1 MITLAID
8 PGLMTGIAIWDG
20 CDEVPYTKEIHTRE
34 VFYAWLNDWL
44 YIAQVDPEVE
54 VVIEEYQITQ
64 RTGELS
70 KQYDALYIIG
80 AVESMCLLRNVRLYM
95 QSRSMKSFGTDFK
108 LKHLGWWNPSRGNHQ
123 NDAMRHL
130 LRHLVVHQRDEDI
143 LEKLKAIL

>member
-8 PGLMTGIAIWDG
+8 PGLMTGIAIWEPG
-20 CDEVPYTKEIHTRE
+20 LNVPRVEEIHTRQA
-34 VFYAWLNDWL
+34 FYPWMTNWLCAH
-44 YIAQVDPEVE
+44 YGQEPVE

-70 KQYDALYIIG
+70 KQYDALYIVG
-80 AVESMCLLRNVRLYM
+80 AVESMCQHASVRLYT

-108 LKHLGWWNPSRGNHQ
+108 LKHLGWYDPSRGGHQ

-130 LRHLVVHQRDEDI
+130 LRHLIIHQRDEA
-143 LEKLKAIL
+143 LLKRLSEML